1 MKKIL
6 ISVAA
11 FGLLVG
17 CGDDNAGPT
26 GGSGGS
32 GSGVPAE
39 IAFEARVDGADFVCD
54 TLYEGL
60 GTDDSALQFSDFRLY
75 VHDVEMKNAEGDW
88 VPVEL
93 EEADFQGEGVVL
105 LDFEDCAEPQTWT
118 EVLGTLPD
126 GDYEGLRFTMGVPFE
141 INHANKEVAAP
152 PLNLT
157 TMHWDW
163 QGGYKFLRL
172 DSGQFGPTDWRLHL
186 GSTNCDGDP
195 VAGGTTGCAN
205 PNRVQV
211 EFPSFRL
218 GQNRVVADLARLVD
232 GAALSTNQE
241 GTPVGC
247 MAAPADSDC
256 APIFDS
262 LGLPFGD
269 AADPGPQTFFTME

>member
-6 ISVAA
+6 ITIVAL
-11 FGLLVG
+11 GLWAG
-17 CGDDNAGPT
+17 CGDDNAGPI

-32 GSGVPAE
+32 GAGLSAQ
-39 IAFEARVDGADFVCD
+39 IAFQARVDGADFVCD
-54 TLYEGL
+54 ALYEGL
-60 GTDDSALQFSDFRLY
+60 GADQSALQFSDFRLY
-75 VHDVEMKNAEGDW
+75 VQDVALKNAEGDW
-88 VPVEL
+88 VPVAL
-93 EEADFQGEGVVL
+93 EDGDFQGEGVVL

-126 GDYEGLRFTMGVPFE
+126 GDYEGLRFTMGVPFDL
-141 INHANKEVAAP
+141 NHANKDVAAT

-157 TMHWDW
+157 SMHWDW

-195 VAGGTTGCAN
+195 LAGGTTACAN
-205 PNRVQV
+205 SNRVEV

-218 GQNRVVADLARLVD
+218 GENLVVADLARLLQ
-232 GAALSTNQE
+232 GAALSTNQD

-256 APIFDS
+256 AALFDN

-269 AADPGPQTFFTME
+269 ADDPGPQTFFTME